1 MQVCFVEIYNE
12 TIRDLL
18 RSSASDDVK
27 HEIKKDSLGGTS
39 ISDVTTMSF
48 DPNDVEKI
56 DMVMELAARHRS
68 VSQTLMNDR

>member
-18 RSSASDDVK
+18 RTNSNDDLK
-27 HEIKKDSLGGTS
+27 HDIKKDASGATT

-48 DPNDVEKI
+48 DPNDVDKI
-56 DMVMELAARHRS
+56 DAIMELAARHRS